1 MSAVTEPPVFD
12 RETSLA
18 AIPLLAIA
26 AYNSVELFYWI
37 FSFFR
42 RYNGCY
48 FWSLLVTAMGIIIFV
63 TAVVLSLADM
73 GPSALIKIAYS
84 LGFLVMVTGSA
95 TVLYARLHLVT
106 MDKTPEHVLCFI
118 IFTTCTLHLPLTILY
133 LVRAFIE
140 FTTRPALES
149 FSRKYE
155 HFVIACSCARELV
168 LSGIYLWVAF
178 RNLKPI
184 LDAKGQ
190 EGCRVKSELIVM
202 NAFVL
207 ASTVCLVVLDH
218 TDHDAIKHGY
228 GSMATSIKLK
238 MEFAILNKLVNLVQS
253 PLHLNHISTLHHSTD
268 DYPFRIN
275 DLEHPADTDQCL
287 RSTNDKSS
295 GHFATVVRPISCPPH
310 ALSSDRLLYSSPGHS
325 NTEANFEYV
334 GFHDSAEYASN
345 NYFFQREFPTLLSSS
360 KSCIFCR
367 KLVSIITDWFAANP
381 GDRTNELDISRTHVV
396 VSLETDWHTV
406 TRNKDGLVDEKAHSD
421 RIRISCSIPRLDD
434 NDPGQSQH
442 LTFFLQRYEES
453 SDDVCYHCPS
463 EDAIS
468 PKLQPYA
475 GRQRPIVADLTL
487 FKRWKEMCEEI
498 HGAKCSQIFKG
509 TPNIRPRVIDVERRC
524 LTFAEENDQWVC
536 LSYVWG
542 KAKTLRLLKENIQT
556 FSQPGALSPEVLPNI
571 TEDALQVTKGLGERY
586 LWVDSLCIVQ
596 DDDQDKAQFIS
607 RMDSIYTLATVVI
620 ISSTCT
626 DANTPLAGVKPGSR
640 RQEQEPFK
648 IRDVTLVQS
657 LDPSLGVKVDL
668 RTGRAA
674 GYLGETIWDTRAWT
688 LQERFLASR
697 SLVFTAEQVFWECE
711 EAFWCEDSFREI
723 LNISPDPHRTS
734 LCAGELNLSWNSDIV
749 TFDHFYRVLLEDY
762 SGRALS
768 FDSDGLNAFLGIIG
782 ALERSTAERFFWGM
796 PTAFLESALA
806 WGHRSHA
813 LRRRHGVQTLSQDQ
827 SQFPSWSWV
836 GWTSDGQTKL
846 ANQNLTMEAL
856 GLRFYRVSDDGST
869 MTEMRQNANFNSEV
883 DLLVEGSKLPNRSSR
898 PHEVSMQ
905 DLPTNPSISPS
916 SLLCFWTASAHLTV
930 TSRHSVDD
938 ASDSSTWE
946 ATLSQGS
953 DRFIQVSWSHTAPSL
968 KTGDSVELVAVAQN
982 RGNWDAGHIDNGAI
996 GVMLISWD
1004 SKGDIAS
1011 REGFAWIAIRDW
1023 TSLRER
1029 EWKLVVL
1036 G

>member
-1 MSAVTEPPVFD
+1 MFAVIEPPVFD
-12 RETSLA
+12 RETYLA
-18 AIPLLAIA
+18 AIPLLAVA

-48 FWSLLVTAMGIIIFV
+48 FWSLLVTAMGIIVFV
-63 TAVVLSLADM
+63 TAVVLS
-73 GPSALIKIAYS
+73 
-84 LGFLVMVTGSA
+84 
-95 TVLYARLHLVT
+95 
-106 MDKTPEHVLCFI
+106 
-118 IFTTCTLHLPLTILY
+118 
-133 LVRAFIE
+133 AFIE

-178 RNLKPI
+178 QNLKPI

-190 EGCRVKSELIVM
+190 EGRRVKRELIIM

-228 GSMATSIKLK
+228 GSMATSVKLK
-238 MEFAILNKLVNLVQS
+238 MEFAVLNKLSSLS
-253 PLHLNHISTLHHSTD
+253 HSSAT
-268 DYPFRIN
+268 N
-275 DLEHPADTDQCL
+275 DLCFICRHID
-287 RSTNDKSS
+287 
-295 GHFATVVRPISCPPH
+295 
-310 ALSSDRLLYSSPGHS
+310 
-325 NTEANFEYV
+325 FEYV
-334 GFHDSAEYASN
+334 GFHDSAEYSSN

-367 KLVSIITDWFAANP
+367 KLVTIITDWFAANP

-406 TRNKDGLVDEKAHSD
+406 TRSKDELVDEKAHSD
-421 RIRISCSIPRLDD
+421 RIRISCSIPRLND

-453 SDDVCYHCPS
+453 SDDAYYHSRS

-468 PKLQPYA
+468 PKLQPYT

-487 FKRWKEMCEEI
+487 FKRWKEMCQEL

-524 LTFAEENDQWVC
+524 LTFAEENDKWVC

-556 FSQPGALSPEVLPNI
+556 FSQPGALSPDVLPNI

-596 DDDQDKAQFIS
+596 DDDQDKARFIS

-640 RQEQEPFK
+640 RQEQQPFK
-648 IRDVTLVQS
+648 IRDVPLVQS

-723 LNISPDPHRTS
+723 PNISPDPHRTS

-813 LRRRHGVQTLSQDQ
+813 LRRRHGVQTLSTDQ

-883 DLLVEGSKLPNRSSR
+883 DLLVEGSKLPDRSFR
-898 PHEVSMQ
+898 PYEVSMK
-905 DLPTNPSISPS
+905 DLPTDPSISLS
-916 SLLCFWTASAHLTV
+916 SLLCFWTASARLTV

-938 ASDSSTWE
+938 ASDSYTWE

-953 DRFIQVSWSHTAPSL
+953 DRFIQVSWSHIASSL
-968 KTGDSVELVAVAQN
+968 KPGDTVELVAVAQN

-1004 SKGDIAS
+1004 SKGDIAT

-1023 TSLRER
+1023 TSLRDR

>member
-1 MSAVTEPPVFD
+1 MSAVIEPPVFD
-12 RETSLA
+12 RETYLA

-26 AYNSVELFYWI
+26 AYNSVELFYWV

-48 FWSLLVTAMGIIIFV
+48 FWSLLVTAMGTIVFV
-63 TAVVLSLADM
+63 TAVVLS
-73 GPSALIKIAYS
+73 
-84 LGFLVMVTGSA
+84 
-95 TVLYARLHLVT
+95 
-106 MDKTPEHVLCFI
+106 
-118 IFTTCTLHLPLTILY
+118 
-133 LVRAFIE
+133 AFIE

-184 LDAKGQ
+184 LDAKVQ
-190 EGCRVKSELIVM
+190 EGRRLKRELIIM

-228 GSMATSIKLK
+228 GSMATSVKLK
-238 MEFAILNKLVNLVQS
+238 MEFAVLNKLKTPQS
-253 PLHLNHISTLHHSTD
+253 LTSFILACVVIIRVLSHSSAT
-268 DYPFRIN
+268 N
-275 DLEHPADTDQCL
+275 DLCFICRHID
-287 RSTNDKSS
+287 
-295 GHFATVVRPISCPPH
+295 
-310 ALSSDRLLYSSPGHS
+310 
-325 NTEANFEYV
+325 FEYV
-334 GFHDSAEYASN
+334 GFHDSAEYSSN

-360 KSCIFCR
+360 KNCIFCR

-406 TRNKDGLVDEKAHSD
+406 TRSKDELVDEKAHSD
-421 RIRISCSIPRLDD
+421 RIRISCSIPRLND
-434 NDPGQSQH
+434 NEPGQSQH

-453 SDDVCYHCPS
+453 SGDECQYSRS

-468 PKLQPYA
+468 PKLQPYT
-475 GRQRPIVADLTL
+475 GRQRPLVADLAL
-487 FKRWKEMCEEI
+487 FKRWKEMCREL
-498 HGAKCSQIFKG
+498 HGVKCSQIFKG
-509 TPNIRPRVIDVERRC
+509 TPKIRPRVIDVERRC

-571 TEDALQVTKGLGERY
+571 TEDALRVTKGLGERY

-596 DDDQDKAQFIS
+596 DDDQDKAKFIS

-640 RQEQEPFK
+640 CQEQEPFK
-648 IRDVTLVQS
+648 IRDVPLVQS

-723 LNISPDPHRTS
+723 PNISPDPHRTS

-813 LRRRHGVQTLSQDQ
+813 LRRRHGVQTLSKDQ

-846 ANQNLTMEAL
+846 ANQKLTMEAL
-856 GLRFYRVSDDGST
+856 GLRFYHVSDDGST
-869 MTEMRQNANFNSEV
+869 MTEMRQNAKFNSEV
-883 DLLVEGSKLPNRSSR
+883 DLLVEGSELPDRSSR
-898 PHEVSMQ
+898 PYEVSMK
-905 DLPTNPSISPS
+905 DLPTNPPTSLS

-930 TSRHSVDD
+930 ASRHSVDD

-953 DRFIQVSWSHTAPSL
+953 DSFIQVSWSHIPPSL
-968 KTGDSVELVAVAQN
+968 NPGDTVELVAVAQN

-1004 SKGDIAS
+1004 SKGDIAT

-1029 EWKLVVL
+1029 EWRLVVL

>member
-1 MSAVTEPPVFD
+1 M
-12 RETSLA
+12 
-18 AIPLLAIA
+18 
-26 AYNSVELFYWI
+26 
-37 FSFFR
+37 
-42 RYNGCY
+42 C
-48 FWSLLVTAMGIIIFV
+48 
-63 TAVVLSLADM
+63 
-73 GPSALIKIAYS
+73 
-84 LGFLVMVTGSA
+84 
-95 TVLYARLHLVT
+95 
-106 MDKTPEHVLCFI
+106 
-118 IFTTCTLHLPLTILY
+118 
-133 LVRAFIE
+133 
-140 FTTRPALES
+140 
-149 FSRKYE
+149 
-155 HFVIACSCARELV
+155 REL
-168 LSGIYLWVAF
+168 
-178 RNLKPI
+178 
-184 LDAKGQ
+184 
-190 EGCRVKSELIVM
+190 
-202 NAFVL
+202 
-207 ASTVCLVVLDH
+207 
-218 TDHDAIKHGY
+218 HG
-228 GSMATSIKLK
+228 
-238 MEFAILNKLVNLVQS
+238 V
-253 PLHLNHISTLHHSTD
+253 
-268 DYPFRIN
+268 
-275 DLEHPADTDQCL
+275 
-287 RSTNDKSS
+287 
-295 GHFATVVRPISCPPH
+295 
-310 ALSSDRLLYSSPGHS
+310 
-325 NTEANFEYV
+325 
-334 GFHDSAEYASN
+334 
-345 NYFFQREFPTLLSSS
+345 
-360 KSCIFCR
+360 
-367 KLVSIITDWFAANP
+367 
-381 GDRTNELDISRTHVV
+381 
-396 VSLETDWHTV
+396 
-406 TRNKDGLVDEKAHSD
+406 
-421 RIRISCSIPRLDD
+421 
-434 NDPGQSQH
+434 
-442 LTFFLQRYEES
+442 
-453 SDDVCYHCPS
+453 
-463 EDAIS
+463 
-468 PKLQPYA
+468 
-475 GRQRPIVADLTL
+475 
-487 FKRWKEMCEEI
+487 
-498 HGAKCSQIFKG
+498 KCSQIFKG
-509 TPNIRPRVIDVERRC
+509 TPKIRPRVIDVERRC

-571 TEDALQVTKGLGERY
+571 TEDALRVTKGLGERY

-596 DDDQDKAQFIS
+596 DDDQDKAKFIS

-640 RQEQEPFK
+640 CQEQEPFK
-648 IRDVTLVQS
+648 IRDVPLVQS

-723 LNISPDPHRTS
+723 PNISPDPHRTS

-813 LRRRHGVQTLSQDQ
+813 LRRRHGVQTLSKDQ

-856 GLRFYRVSDDGST
+856 GLRFYHVSDDGST
-869 MTEMRQNANFNSEV
+869 MTEMRQNAKFNSEV
-883 DLLVEGSKLPNRSSR
+883 DLLVEGSELPDRSSR
-898 PHEVSMQ
+898 PYEVSMK
-905 DLPTNPSISPS
+905 DLPTNPPTSLS

-930 TSRHSVDD
+930 ASRHSVDD

-953 DRFIQVSWSHTAPSL
+953 DSFIQVSWSHIPPSL
-968 KTGDSVELVAVAQN
+968 NPGDTVELVAVAQN

-1004 SKGDIAS
+1004 SKGDIAT

-1029 EWKLVVL
+1029 EWRLVVL

>member
-63 TAVVLSLADM
+63 TAVVLS
-73 GPSALIKIAYS
+73 
-84 LGFLVMVTGSA
+84 
-95 TVLYARLHLVT
+95 
-106 MDKTPEHVLCFI
+106 
-118 IFTTCTLHLPLTILY
+118 
-133 LVRAFIE
+133 AFIE

-238 MEFAILNKLVNLVQS
+238 MEFAILNKLKTPLSLVILILACVVHKCS
-253 PLHLNHISTLHHSTD
+253 LSHSSAT
-268 DYPFRIN
+268 N
-275 DLEHPADTDQCL
+275 DLCFICRHID
-287 RSTNDKSS
+287 
-295 GHFATVVRPISCPPH
+295 
-310 ALSSDRLLYSSPGHS
+310 
-325 NTEANFEYV
+325 FEYV

-367 KLVSIITDWFAANP
+367 KLVSIIKDWFAANP

-421 RIRISCSIPRLDD
+421 RIRINCSIPRLDD

-487 FKRWKEMCEEI
+487 FKRWKEMCQEI

-648 IRDVTLVQS
+648 IRDVILVQS

-723 LNISPDPHRTS
+723 PNISPDPHRTS